1 MRHRNAGFKLGRN
14 TSHRRALLR
23 NLVTSVIVEDRVETT
38 VAKAKAVRP
47 HVEKM
52 ITLGKKGD
60 VHSRRQALS
69 FLMTDKAVE
78 RLFDTVAPRYG
89 DRQGGYLR
97 IVRTGFQK
105 GDGAEKAFIELLGAE
120 KQLDEKRQKRDDVKA
135 KKRAELEKQLEDKQ
149 EGRRQGRRRSR
160 VSVFVAFHRLSWI
173 ARAHPHRGMRPSC
186 FCFNLATVSAMTR
199 SSYGDQ
205 KSSFAHPLSAACS
218 LPQLTHPFRPLR
230 PRLPRHIRHK
240 TSSSS

>member
-14 TSHRRALLR
+14 TSHRNALLR
-23 NLVTSVIVEDRVETT
+23 NLVTSVIIEDRVETT

-60 VHSRRQALS
+60 VHARRQALS
-69 FLMTDKAVE
+69 FLRTDDAVA

-120 KQLDEKRQKRDDVKA
+120 KQLDEKRE
-135 KKRAELEKQLEDKQ
+135 KRAEIRAEKRKKLEAALEEQNKKA
-149 EGRRQGRRRSR
+149 EEEKGGEE
-160 VSVFVAFHRLSWI
+160 
-173 ARAHPHRGMRPSC
+173 
-186 FCFNLATVSAMTR
+186 
-199 SSYGDQ
+199 
-205 KSSFAHPLSAACS
+205 AA
-218 LPQLTHPFRPLR
+218 
-230 PRLPRHIRHK
+230 
-240 TSSSS
+240 

>member
-23 NLVTSVIVEDRVETT
+23 NLVTSVLTEDRVETT

-60 VHSRRQALS
+60 LHSRRQALS
-69 FLMTDKAVE
+69 FLMTDTAVA

-89 DRQGGYLR
+89 DRNGGYLR

-120 KQLDEKRQKRDDVKA
+120 RELEVKSQKRADLKA
-135 KKRAELEKQLEDKQ
+135 KKRAELEKQLE
-149 EGRRQGRRRSR
+149 EGKKDEDEAEG
-160 VSVFVAFHRLSWI
+160 
-173 ARAHPHRGMRPSC
+173 GE
-186 FCFNLATVSAMTR
+186 
-199 SSYGDQ
+199 
-205 KSSFAHPLSAACS
+205 KAA
-218 LPQLTHPFRPLR
+218 
-230 PRLPRHIRHK
+230 
-240 TSSSS
+240 

>member
-23 NLVTSVIVEDRVETT
+23 NLVTSVIVEDRVMTT

-47 HVEKM
+47 HIEKM

-69 FLMTDKAVE
+69 FLQTDEAVA

-89 DRQGGYLR
+89 DRNGGYLR

-105 GDGAEKAFIELLGAE
+105 GDGAEKAFIELLDAE
-120 KQLDEKRQKRDDVKA
+120 AQLDEKRQKRAEVKA
-135 KKRAELEKQLEDKQ
+135 EKRKKLEAELEAQKKEAEA
-149 EGRRQGRRRSR
+149 EGGEE
-160 VSVFVAFHRLSWI
+160 
-173 ARAHPHRGMRPSC
+173 
-186 FCFNLATVSAMTR
+186 
-199 SSYGDQ
+199 
-205 KSSFAHPLSAACS
+205 AA
-218 LPQLTHPFRPLR
+218 
-230 PRLPRHIRHK
+230 
-240 TSSSS
+240 